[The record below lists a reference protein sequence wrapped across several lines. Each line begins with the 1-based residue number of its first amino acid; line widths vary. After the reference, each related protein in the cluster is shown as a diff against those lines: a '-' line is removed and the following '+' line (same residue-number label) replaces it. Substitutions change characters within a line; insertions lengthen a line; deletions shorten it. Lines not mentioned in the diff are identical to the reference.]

1 MVTGLLVSSYD
12 EEFRRLYARS
22 VVPEVFTKTGFSGKK
37 ENVALTSTY
46 QNMFSGQ
53 KDLHTRHYSLNHL
66 HLKSRVVHGPGGA
79 NNDEAMLSWGLSVQ
93 EKLHRSHFNDTGYL
107 VRGLSY
113 DEDLQKIKTMTRMK
127 MGTRG
132 LGVSAAPERMG
143 SKQRD
148 GSKQTRQQPTNSL
161 SQQLLRHQTR
171 YGADQ
176 NLIPFN
182 SETSLHKWKM
192 DAYIN
197 ENDMPLNA
205 SGDALSPEKSSQSKH
220 KDLSE
225 YQTQLIRRRSKEIR
239 SKLEEMRQKRHS
251 LQESANLR
259 QSRESLRSVRSERK
273 KYISSLAG
281 PEPNQI
287 VTKLDP
293 DMQNKNNPK
302 CSELKK
308 AKCEKGQVFT
318 ENQRSF
324 SHHDIKKF
332 ADQETMQ
339 EQARCRTKSDA
350 GLDMNQSDSALKF
363 SHLHSSGVQHSR
375 IMKSLTKIPEEKE
388 VSNTHVINFDS
399 VHSMLVIDE
408 KEVSKKQKSLQR
420 RVSMRSQNTSE
431 PNQALRTDHSQE
443 STVNQATAKGQVP
456 GISRSQ
462 NSLNRHSETDQ
473 RKSPFSRLSPQR
485 LSKRKTTPSAE
496 QDQGSRNPL
505 NDEGASVSQIKR
517 ERPVHRYEIK
527 FRKDLM
533 HVEKLDRAPDTLDK
547 QKSSSLNRQNNDNQ
561 MYQTHIGTDNKL
573 GRFMQRVG
581 NLINKNK

>member
-22 VVPEVFTKTGFSGKK
+22 VVPEVFTKTGFFGKQ
-37 ENVALTSTY
+37 ENNALALAY
-46 QNMFSGQ
+46 QNTFSGQ
-53 KDLHTRHYSLNHL
+53 KHLHTRHYSLNHL
-66 HLKSRVVHGPGGA
+66 HLKSREKHSPGGA
-79 NNDEAMLSWGLSVQ
+79 HNDRAMLSRGLSVQ
-93 EKLHRSHFNDTGYL
+93 DKLHQPHFNDTGYL
-107 VRGLSY
+107 LRGHSY

-132 LGVSAAPERMG
+132 LRVSAAPERMG
-143 SKQRD
+143 SKLKD
-148 GSKQTRQQPTNSL
+148 GSKQTRQQPTNRPSR
-161 SQQLLRHQTR
+161 QLLRHQTR

-192 DAYIN
+192 EAYIN
-197 ENDMPLNA
+197 ENDMPLDA
-205 SGDALSPEKSSQSKH
+205 SADVLSPEKSSQSKH

-259 QSRESLRSVRSERK
+259 QSRESLRSVRSERI
-273 KYISSLAG
+273 KYISLLTG
-281 PEPNQI
+281 PEMNQT
-287 VTKLDP
+287 VLKLDP
-293 DMQNKNNPK
+293 DMKNKNNLK
-302 CSELKK
+302 SSELKK
-308 AKCEKGQVFT
+308 AKCEMGQGFT
-318 ENQRSF
+318 DDQRSF

-332 ADQETMQ
+332 ADQENIQ

-350 GLDMNQSDSALKF
+350 GLNVKQSDSVLKF
-363 SHLHSSGVQHSR
+363 SQLNSTGVQHSR
-375 IMKSLTKIPEEKE
+375 IMKSLTEIPEEKE
-388 VSNTHVINFDS
+388 VSNTHVIHFDS
-399 VHSMLVIDE
+399 VHSMLVTDE
-408 KEVSKKQKSLQR
+408 KEISKKQKSR
-420 RVSMRSQNTSE
+420 RVSMRSQSTSE
-431 PNQALRTDHSQE
+431 PNQAPRTDHSQE
-443 STVNQATAKGQVP
+443 CTVNQATAKGQVP

-462 NSLNRHSETDQ
+462 NSLNGHSETDH

-505 NDEGASVSQIKR
+505 NDDGASVSQIKN
-517 ERPVHRYEIK
+517 EQPVPRYEIK
-527 FRKDLM
+527 FRKNLM
-533 HVEKLDRAPDTLDK
+533 RVEKLDRVPDTMDK
-547 QKSSSLNRQNNDNQ
+547 QKGSSLNRQDNDNQ
-561 MYQTHIGTDNKL
+561 MCQTQAGNDNKL